1 MENRIFI
8 LVISLFSNIILAQ
21 VGINTTDPKA
31 TLDINGDLKIRT
43 LNTVNTILTPEQAIL
58 LRDKSTAGDFVVK
71 EISSDILLDSHAY
84 YASKKGSWSLL
95 ALALG
100 NSWYKINLTG
110 ANDTKVGTASLF
122 TEGVY
127 TAPQKGVY
135 AISYEFQLDSGVD
148 LELLGGKKV
157 GIIKN
162 NALWDEKLFDGVRVS
177 LNLGGLLGTIT
188 LAAIPVTSTSLNSMV
203 HLNAGETITFAVNTS
218 GVLPVNLGVL
228 TNGKV
233 NINIYKISS
242 Q

>member
-43 LNTVNTILTPEQAIL
+43 LNTVNTILTTEQVIL

-71 EISSDILLDSHAY
+71 EVSADVLLDSHAY
-84 YASKKGSWSLL
+84 YASKSGSWSLL

-100 NSWYKINLTG
+100 SSWYKINITG
-110 ANDTKVGTASLF
+110 ANDTKVGRQSLF
-122 TEGVY
+122 TDGVY

-135 AISYEFQLDSGVD
+135 AINYEFQMASGVN
-148 LELLGGKKV
+148 LELLGGKKL

-162 NALWDEKLFDGVRVS
+162 NTIVWDEKIFDGIRIS
-177 LNLGGLLGTIT
+177 LDLGLTTLTI
-188 LAAIPVTSTSLNSMV
+188 AAIPVTSTSLTSMV
-203 HLNAGETITFAVNTS
+203 QLNAGETITFAVNTS

-228 TNGKV
+228 TSGKV

>member
-43 LNTVNTILTPEQAIL
+43 LNTVNTILTTEQVIL
-58 LRDKSTAGDFVVK
+58 LRDKSTAGAFVVK
-71 EISSDILLDSHAY
+71 EVRADVLLDSHAY
-84 YASKKGSWSLL
+84 YASKSGSWSLL

-100 NSWYKINLTG
+100 SSWYKINITG
-110 ANDTKVGTASLF
+110 ANDTKVGRQSLF
-122 TEGVY
+122 TDGVY

-135 AISYEFQLDSGVD
+135 AINYEFQMASGVN
-148 LELLGGKKV
+148 LELLGGKKL

-162 NALWDEKLFDGVRVS
+162 NTIVWDEKIFDGIRIS
-177 LNLGGLLGTIT
+177 LDLGLTTLTI
-188 LAAIPVTSTSLNSMV
+188 AAIPVTSTSLTSMV
-203 HLNAGETITFAVNTS
+203 QLNAGETITFAVNTS

-228 TNGKV
+228 TSGKV

>member
-8 LVISLFSNIILAQ
+8 LVISLFSNIILPQ

-43 LNTVNTILTPEQAIL
+43 LNTVNTILTTEQVIL

-71 EISSDILLDSHAY
+71 EVSADVLLDSHAY
-84 YASKKGSWSLL
+84 YASKSGSWSLL

-100 NSWYKINLTG
+100 SSWYKINITG
-110 ANDTKVGTASLF
+110 ANDTKVGRQSLF
-122 TEGVY
+122 TDGVY

-135 AISYEFQLDSGVD
+135 AINYEFQMASGVN
-148 LELLGGKKV
+148 LELLGGKKL

-162 NALWDEKLFDGVRVS
+162 NTIVWDEKIFDGIRIS
-177 LNLGGLLGTIT
+177 LDLGLTTLTI
-188 LAAIPVTSTSLNSMV
+188 AAIPVTSTSLTSMV
-203 HLNAGETITFAVNTS
+203 QLNAGETITFAVNTS

-228 TNGKV
+228 TSGKV